1 MNKRR
6 ITQLLTLAFAAVAFA
21 FVTSCEGP
29 QGPAGT
35 AGTDGTN
42 GTNGSDG
49 TNGVDGNVTC
59 LSCHNSDTKD
69 LIAAQFNSSQHK
81 AGDVAVDYAGGR
93 GSCAECHSHEGYLE
107 FALTG
112 DVAADIANPGA
123 WQCSTCHA
131 IHTDFAADD
140 YAFRLGDP
148 VVLLAN
154 GSPTIDGGNNNT
166 CINCHQSRR
175 DVAYYDDETA
185 DATYNRV
192 FSGDD
197 IAVYATAAVGPAG
210 SSTFEPQGTAGSLAD
225 SQRVVFDVPLATH
238 AYISSTHAGPHH
250 GPQTNVWAGLGGVV
264 AGAAFAPH
272 ADGCVKCHMGPESG
286 HSFWPEEGNCLVAG
300 CHSSSK
306 EASLDAIAVRIQA
319 AGEALEAIG
328 AVHYSDGAF
337 HPVYA
342 SLPRDDFNAWWDFM
356 VVLEDRSNSAHNPV
370 YVDALLDGIEA
381 QLGL

>member
-123 WQCSTCHA
+123 WECSTCHA

-175 DVAYYDDETA
+175 DVTDYDDETA
-185 DATYNRV
+185 DASYTRT

-197 IAVYATAAVGPAG
+197 IDVYQTTTAFGPAG
-210 SSTFEPQGTAGSLAD
+210 SVTLVPAGTAGSVAD
-225 SQRVVFDVPLATH
+225 SLVVVFDVPLATH

-250 GPQTNVWAGLGGVV
+250 GPQTNVWAGLGGVA
-264 AGAAFAPH
+264 AGAPFAPH
-272 ADGCVKCHMGPESG
+272 ADGCVKCHMGPASG
-286 HSFWPEEGNCLVAG
+286 HSFWPEEGNCAVCHATDKLPAG
-300 CHSSSK
+300 
-306 EASLDAIAVRIQA
+306 DAIAARIQV
-319 AGEALEAIG
+319 AGEALEALH
-328 AVHYSDGAF
+328 AVHYSDGAW

-342 SLPRDDFNAWWDFM
+342 SLGRDDFNAWWDFM
-356 VVLEDRSNSAHNPV
+356 VVLEDRSKGAHNPT
-370 YVDALLDGIEA
+370 YVSALLDGIET
-381 QLGL
+381 QLGI

>member
-1 MNKRR
+1 MKTKK
-6 ITQLLTLAFAAVAFA
+6 ITQLLTLAFCAFAFA

-29 QGPAGT
+29 AGPAGPAGT
-35 AGTDGTN
+35 NGTDGTD
-42 GTNGSDG
+42 GTAGSDG
-49 TNGVDGNVTC
+49 TNGVDGNTTC
-59 LSCHNSDTKD
+59 LSCHNTDTKD
-69 LIAAQFNSSQHK
+69 YIAAEFNASQHK

-112 DVAADIANPGA
+112 DVAANIANPGA
-123 WQCSTCHA
+123 WECSTCHS

-154 GSPTIDGGNNNT
+154 GSPTIDGGTNNT

-175 DVAYYDDETA
+175 DVTDYDDPA
-185 DATYNRV
+185 AVDATYERKFWGV
-192 FSGDD
+192 DD
-197 IAVYATAAVGPAG
+197 IAVYTNASVGPAG
-210 SSTFEPQGTAGSLAD
+210 TITLDETGATDTLF
-225 SQRVVFDVPLATH
+225 VVFDVPAATH

-250 GPQTNVWAGLGGVV
+250 GPQGNVWAGLGGV
-264 AGAAFAPH
+264 
-272 ADGCVKCHMGPESG
+272 ADGVPYDAHAAGCVACHMGPDSG
-286 HSFWPEEGNCLVAG
+286 HSFWPTEGNCAE
-300 CHSSSK
+300 CH
-306 EASLDAIAVRIQA
+306 ASDKLPGLSTTADRIQA
-319 AGEALEAIG
+319 AGEALEAIN
-328 AVHYSDGAF
+328 AVHYADGAW

-342 SLPRDDFNAWWDFM
+342 SLARDDFNAWWDFM
-356 VVLEDRSNSAHNPV
+356 VVLEDRSKGAHNPV

>member
-1 MNKRR
+1 MKTKK
-6 ITQLLTLAFAAVAFA
+6 ITQLLTLAFCAIAFA

-29 QGPAGT
+29 AGPAGT
-35 AGTDGTN
+35 PGTAGTN
-42 GTNGSDG
+42 GTDG

-59 LSCHNSDTKD
+59 LSCHNTDTKD
-69 LIAAQFNSSQHK
+69 LVAAQFNSSQHK

-123 WQCSTCHA
+123 WECSTCHA

-154 GSPTIDGGNNNT
+154 GSPTIDGGTNNT

-175 DVAYYDDETA
+175 DVTGYDNATA
-185 DATYNRV
+185 DATYDRKFV
-192 FSGDD
+192 GDD
-197 IAVYATAAVGPAG
+197 IAVYTTAAVGPAG
-210 SSTFEPQGTAGSLAD
+210 TILLDGDTL
-225 SQRVVFDVPLATH
+225 RVTFDVPFATH

-250 GPQTNVWAGLGGVV
+250 GPQANVWAGLGGVASGV
-264 AGAAFAPH
+264 PFDGHAP
-272 ADGCVKCHMGPESG
+272 GCVACHMGPASG
-286 HSFWPEEGNCLVAG
+286 HSFWPEEGNCAE
-300 CHSSSK
+300 CHTTDKLPGLSTN
-306 EASLDAIAVRIQA
+306 ADRIQA
-319 AGEALEAIG
+319 AGEALEAIH
-328 AVHYSDGAF
+328 AVHYADGAW

-342 SLPRDDFNAWWDFM
+342 SLARDDFNAWWDFM
-356 VVLEDRSNSAHNPV
+356 VVLEDRSKGAHNPV